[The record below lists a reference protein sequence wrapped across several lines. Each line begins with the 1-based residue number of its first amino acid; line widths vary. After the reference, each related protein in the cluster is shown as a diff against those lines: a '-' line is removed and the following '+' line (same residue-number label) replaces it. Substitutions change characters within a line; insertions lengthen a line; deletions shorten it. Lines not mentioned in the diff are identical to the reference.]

1 MIRKGDVIE
10 NPVTGERLVFR
21 KTSRETNGEAVVIET
36 FVKPNGFVAA
46 AHLHPYQEER
56 FQVLRGTVGFRVGR
70 EEIVAGPGQRLTV
83 PAGTAH
89 KFWNAG
95 EDEAHFVCEVRPAL
109 QFERLIETMFGL
121 AADGKTGRKGMPN
134 PLRLAVIARAHFDD
148 VRLPFPPAW
157 MQRMGLALGAPL
169 GRLLGYEATY
179 VPSAAEAAFE
189 ASA

>member
-1 MIRKGDVIE
+1 MIHAGDSIE

-21 KTSRETNGEAVVIET
+21 QTSQDTNGEAVVLEA
-36 FVKPNGFVAA
+36 FVKPTGFVAA
-46 AHLHPYQEER
+46 AHVHPYQEER

-70 EEIVAGPGQRLTV
+70 KKLVAGAGQRLTV
-83 PAGTAH
+83 PAGTPH

-109 QFERLIETMFGL
+109 QFEQMIETMFGL
-121 AADGKTGRKGMPN
+121 AADGKTNKKGMPN
-134 PLRLAVIARAHFDD
+134 PLRLAVIANAHFDD

-157 MQRMGLALGAPL
+157 MQRMGLAMGAPL

-179 VPSAAEAAFE
+179 VPAAEAALE
-189 ASA
+189 TSA